1 MDMQAP
7 AIAQISSKGV
17 TAMVIKKF
25 MFVLPLLVFL
35 NGCTTEY
42 GIKTPMYNDLY
53 FPPYSD
59 KQNLIFE
66 FSRYY
71 GYPFTCCHIIIRSHI
86 PHQKLR
92 IHEVSFIWKNKKKF
106 IIKNLNLKLSMNYKA
121 YTPDSFY
128 YWDDFDFSQKRI
140 HVYTTALF
148 GGLGMKKPG
157 RATKQYGISDEMA
170 IPVTIVYS
178 YEDGILRTE
187 TDTFT
192 VQCRKRDAIEL
203 PWFLVALSG

>member
-1 MDMQAP
+1 
-7 AIAQISSKGV
+7 
-17 TAMVIKKF
+17 
-25 MFVLPLLVFL
+25 L

-42 GIKTPMYNDLY
+42 GIKTPEFNDLN
-53 FPPYSD
+53 FPPYND
-59 KQNLIFE
+59 KQNLAFE
-66 FSRYY
+66 FRRYY
-71 GYPFTCCHIIIRSHI
+71 GYPFTYPNIYIRSRF

-92 IHEVSFIWKNKKKF
+92 IHEVSFIWENKKKY
-106 IIKNLNLKLSMNYKA
+106 IIKNLNLELSTTYGSDEIYNSS
-121 YTPDSFY
+121 PSFY
-128 YWDDFDFSQKRI
+128 WYWFVLDRTMI
-140 HVYTTALF
+140 PTTALF

-157 RATKQYGISDEMA
+157 RDIKRYGLSDEMP